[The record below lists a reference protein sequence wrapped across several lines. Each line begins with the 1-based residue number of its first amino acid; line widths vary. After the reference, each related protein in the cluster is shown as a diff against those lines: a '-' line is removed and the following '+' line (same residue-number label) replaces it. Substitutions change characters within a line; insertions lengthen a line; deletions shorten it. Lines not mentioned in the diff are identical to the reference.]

1 MQKGK
6 AVFFGI
12 VMILVNF
19 CIAVCIQGVLFCPIS
34 SPLQAESLAKA
45 YGEYKNAHILD
56 HTVLKDSELLLVE
69 SEGDVQILE
78 LQRNL
83 FFPRY
88 CLLEAHDIPEDDSS
102 YTTAAVT
109 SIPCGRPKYN
119 RFRKYRSQIWI
130 YEERISAFLWYLHIF
145 ADNGRR
151 LRIFSV
157 ERDTFIKINNQKGT
171 KFFGISCLLSFR
183 WLRHD
188 HFLFFL

>member
-19 CIAVCIQGVLFCPIS
+19 CIAVCIQGLLFCPIS

-45 YGEYKNAHILD
+45 YGGFENAHILD
-56 HTVLKDSELLLVE
+56 HTVLKDSELMLIE
-69 SEGDVQILE
+69 REGDVQILE

-88 CLLEAHDIPEDDSS
+88 CLLEAHDIPEDDSF

-109 SIPCGRPKYN
+109 SQVVYP
-119 RFRKYRSQIWI
+119 YRVVDRSTIDLENI
-130 YEERISAFLWYLHIF
+130 EVKSGFM
-145 ADNGRR
+145 
-151 LRIFSV
+151 
-157 ERDTFIKINNQKGT
+157 KKG
-171 KFFGISCLLSFR
+171 FLLSYGICTFLLTMAEGFGYFR
-183 WLRHD
+183 WKEMHLSK
-188 HFLFFL
+188 